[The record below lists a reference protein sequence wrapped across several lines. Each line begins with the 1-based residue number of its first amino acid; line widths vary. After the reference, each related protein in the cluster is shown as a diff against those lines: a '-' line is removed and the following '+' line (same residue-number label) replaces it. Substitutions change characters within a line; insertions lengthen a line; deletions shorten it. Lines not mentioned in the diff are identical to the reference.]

1 MIRYRFLLFIH
12 ILCCAAIHGI
22 LLDANDAET
31 CNLLCIKCNASAIF
45 ANGNCECNFVDDS
58 NKECI
63 QHIQK
68 EIQAVELNMLSD
80 DLTDEERKIRSILKY
95 RRRLRPGD
103 AEKVAQYFINGG
115 PEAGHS
121 HFVRVFNATRVS
133 ADSTNSFSGIVD
145 KKKSYVS
152 PTMQGVDLSTLGK
165 PPFIYPTGL
174 YDPTTVP
181 LSTISHPHGLPHAL
195 FRAVTFPAH
204 ILHRILHP
212 RVYHHYPLHHRGI
225 IRSTNDKSDTD
236 QTVDQCE
243 NNDGSNTSNFPTAR
257 SNADKSAEQNVLG
270 LNDPLQYPV
279 AYLADA
285 LYQPMQ
291 YQNYPYPY
299 NSYYNPLI
307 NTFHSIPNGY
317 LLQSMS
323 LYPQDKLSDPWTSA
337 SNPQSFCNNNVNTE
351 QENEVLSA
359 DKTKYS
365 NGIEKSDDPIKN
377 NFPNEE
383 NKTVKN
389 GNDKS

>member
-1 MIRYRFLLFIH
+1 MIIRHQFLLFIH

-31 CNLLCIKCNASAIF
+31 CNLLCIKCNTSAVF
-45 ANGNCECNFVDDS
+45 ENGHCECNFVDDS

-63 QHIQK
+63 QQIQK
-68 EIQAVELNMLSD
+68 EIQAIELNMLSD

-121 HFVRVFNATRVS
+121 HFVRVFNATRDNAVDS
-133 ADSTNSFSGIVD
+133 ATNSGVVD
-145 KKKSYVS
+145 EKKYASYVS

-165 PPFIYPTGL
+165 PPFIYPPTGV

-181 LSTISHPHGLPHAL
+181 LGTISHPHGLPHAL

-204 ILHRILHP
+204 VLHRILHP

-225 IRSTNDKSDTD
+225 IRSTNDKSNPD
-236 QTVDQCE
+236 QTIGQYE
-243 NNDGSNTSNFPTAR
+243 NNDGSNTSNLPTAR
-257 SNADKSAEQNVLG
+257 SNADKPTEQNVLG
-270 LNDPLQYPV
+270 LNDPLQYPI
-279 AYLADA
+279 AYIADA

-291 YQNYPYPY
+291 HQNYPYPY

-307 NTFHSIPNGY
+307 NMFHSIPNEY
-317 LLQSMS
+317 LLQPMS
-323 LYPQDKLSDPWTSA
+323 LYPQNKLSDPWTSA
-337 SNPQSFCNNNVNTE
+337 SNPQSFCKNNVNTE
-351 QENEVLSA
+351 QKNEVLSA
-359 DKTKYS
+359 DKIKNS
-365 NGIEKSDDPIKN
+365 NGIEKSDDPTKN
-377 NFPNEE
+377 NIPNEE
-383 NKTVKN
+383 KI
-389 GNDKS
+389 

>member
-1 MIRYRFLLFIH
+1 
-12 ILCCAAIHGI
+12 
-22 LLDANDAET
+22 
-31 CNLLCIKCNASAIF
+31 
-45 ANGNCECNFVDDS
+45 
-58 NKECI
+58 
-63 QHIQK
+63 
-68 EIQAVELNMLSD
+68 
-80 DLTDEERKIRSILKY
+80 
-95 RRRLRPGD
+95 
-103 AEKVAQYFINGG
+103 
-115 PEAGHS
+115 
-121 HFVRVFNATRVS
+121 
-133 ADSTNSFSGIVD
+133 
-145 KKKSYVS
+145 
-152 PTMQGVDLSTLGK
+152 MQ
-165 PPFIYPTGL
+165 
-174 YDPTTVP
+174 
-181 LSTISHPHGLPHAL
+181 
-195 FRAVTFPAH
+195 
-204 ILHRILHP
+204 
-212 RVYHHYPLHHRGI
+212 
-225 IRSTNDKSDTD
+225 
-236 QTVDQCE
+236 
-243 NNDGSNTSNFPTAR
+243 
-257 SNADKSAEQNVLG
+257 DKSAEQNVLG